1 MTGQIQ
7 ENTHNNKFNIT
18 DLLKL
23 DHSYLKEG
31 IKCLK
36 DDKQDKK
43 RKLKLGKSFLDALT
57 KHSLA
62 EKKSVY
68 GPCLKIKDFKMD
80 ILEGKV
86 EHGIIDSKVKM
97 LTKKLTG
104 LRTLSDE
111 LEVELKVLA
120 EIVEHHVKEEEDDL
134 FPKLRKNLDKKILNE
149 MGFQFMKLRKFTKK
163 DLEAYPKLQEEVPS
177 IDKLGSRISNNFDS
191 KVKKHTTPSANR

>member
-1 MTGQIQ
+1 MTEQIQ

-36 DDKQDKK
+36 DENQDK
-43 RKLKLGKSFLDALT
+43 RTKLKHAKTFLDALS
-57 KHSLA
+57 KHSVA

-68 GPCLKIKDFKMD
+68 GPCLKIKDLKMD

-86 EHGIIDSKVKM
+86 EHGIVDSKTKM
-97 LTKKLTG
+97 LIKKLTG

-120 EIVEHHVKEEEDDL
+120 EIVEHHIKEEEDDL
-134 FPKLRKNLDKKILNE
+134 FPKLKKDLDKTILNE
-149 MGFQFMKLRKFTKK
+149 MGFQFMKLRNFTKK
-163 DLEAYPKLQEEVPS
+163 DLQDYPKLQEEVSS
-177 IDKLGSRISNNFDS
+177 IDKLATRLPNNFVS

>member
-1 MTGQIQ
+1 MTEQIQ

-31 IKCLK
+31 IKCHK
-36 DDKQDKK
+36 DENQDK
-43 RKLKLGKSFLDALT
+43 RTKLKHAKTFLDALS
-57 KHSLA
+57 KHSVA

-68 GPCLKIKDFKMD
+68 GPCLKIKDLKMD

-86 EHGIIDSKVKM
+86 EHGIVDSKTKM
-97 LTKKLTG
+97 LIKKLTG

-120 EIVEHHVKEEEDDL
+120 EIVEHHIKEEEDDL
-134 FPKLRKNLDKKILNE
+134 FPKLKKDLDKTILNE
-149 MGFQFMKLRKFTKK
+149 MGFQFMKLRNFTKK
-163 DLEAYPKLQEEVPS
+163 DLQDYPKLQEEVSS
-177 IDKLGSRISNNFDS
+177 IDKLATRLPNNFVS